1 MRIYPGVAMRPD
13 TRADTMELIKFHLGR
28 KQRTALRERAQ
39 AKGTNV
45 AEEIRNAVDAYLSG
59 VSPEELD
66 LLDVATRKAQ
76 ADIAEMVE
84 LLDATN
90 RKADQI
96 FAQLERL
103 RGSSVSEPAGETSAP
118 KKAGAKRGSR

>member
-1 MRIYPGVAMRPD
+1 
-13 TRADTMELIKFHLGR
+13 MELTNFHLGR
-28 KQRTALRERAQ
+28 KQKTALRERAR

-66 LLDVATRKAQ
+66 LLEIATRKAQ
-76 ADIAEMVE
+76 SDIAEMVE

-90 RKADQI
+90 RKADEI

-103 RGSSVSEPAGETSAP
+103 RGSAAPGSAGASAP
-118 KKAGAKRGSR
+118 KQPGAKRGSR